1 MSGLVELERTL
12 ALIKPDAIGSME
24 EIIRLIKNSGFSI
37 LGQRRVSLSPEQVS
51 DFYSEHYGK
60 VSKLEFLNTKSFRFQ
75 MFFTNLVSF
84 MSSGPIVALVL
95 AKEGAIASWRQ
106 VMGPTNPQDAR
117 ESFPDT
123 VRALFGKGT

>member
-60 VSKLEFLNTKSFRFQ
+60 VSKLEFLNTIISFSDVFHKLGVVHVLRADCGAG
-75 MFFTNLVSF
+75 
-84 MSSGPIVALVL
+84 SGQR
-95 AKEGAIASWRQ
+95 GRHRQ
-106 VMGPTNPQDAR
+106 LETSNGTHQSAGCAR
-117 ESFPDT
+117 ILP
-123 VRALFGKGT
+123 GHG